1 MKHLCMTV
9 AAPLEA
15 HQQIGAH
22 YGLVQIVLL
31 SSQPQEVFCDRILIE
46 YFISYINISCH
57 SGEIKQNSWR
67 TMLLNKTI

>member
-22 YGLVQIVLL
+22 YGLVQHVLL
-31 SSQPQEVFCDRILIE
+31 TSQLQELTCKSILIE
-46 YFISYINISCH
+46 YCISYINTSCH